1 MMADAPAPV
10 SRPLG
15 EPKVDPAAARIALA
29 PMSAFGRFSLTA
41 GGLGFRPFAPG
52 TWGSLPPC
60 VAVAVLV
67 VVLPADLKWVIDAVL
82 AVLLLWSGWACV
94 RWGQQAEDLVGV
106 KDPSFAVADEVAGM
120 AITLLGLRWWMRDA
134 GAEGWWWKDAL
145 AIAGAFLLF
154 RAFDVL
160 KPPPCKGIQSMR
172 GGWGILMDDVIA
184 GVYASVVM
192 HLLMPR

>member
-1 MMADAPAPV
+1 
-10 SRPLG
+10 
-15 EPKVDPAAARIALA
+15 
-29 PMSAFGRFSLTA
+29 
-41 GGLGFRPFAPG
+41 
-52 TWGSLPPC
+52 
-60 VAVAVLV
+60 
-67 VVLPADLKWVIDAVL
+67 
-82 AVLLLWSGWACV
+82 V
-94 RWGQQAEDLVGV
+94 RWGQEAEDLVGV